1 MASPSEHEIQDVGVI
16 DVQDYNAVQN
26 NEILVTVPIEIPV
39 ENMDFNQDLNLEYLG
54 HEEIVPQPVEVVIDS
69 NGTGLISD
77 DLLSSDLLY
86 SVNNEIV
93 TESEVYIHTTPT
105 TECSR
110 KGKGSRR
117 NGARSKYQHHSNYVI
132 KGNNS
137 RHVVSE
143 NNDFSLPVWS
153 RGKLLVS
160 DLL

>member
-1 MASPSEHEIQDVGVI
+1 MASLSELEIQDVGVI
-16 DVQDYNAVQN
+16 CMPNYSAMQN

-93 TESEVYIHTTPT
+93 TETEVYIHTTPT
-105 TECSR
+105 TECLR

-117 NGARSKYQHHSNYVI
+117 NGMRSKSPHHSNYVV

-137 RHVVSE
+137 RHVVSD

-153 RGKLLVS
+153 RGKLTVF